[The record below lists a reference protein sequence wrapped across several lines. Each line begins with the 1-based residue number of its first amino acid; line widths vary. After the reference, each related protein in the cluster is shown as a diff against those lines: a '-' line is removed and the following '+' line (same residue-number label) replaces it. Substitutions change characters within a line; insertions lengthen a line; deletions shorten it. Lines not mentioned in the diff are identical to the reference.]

1 MEKLDLELVI
11 AQRAGIQAAVQIDGK
26 ELTVSGFASTEGEKQ
41 AALQIVEEFAPNM
54 TVVDDIAIMDVMP
67 AEIDGLQVAETES
80 EGLTGAMPGTSDTES
95 LEPGDFTDQET
106 MRDPTA
112 ASGPSGT
119 HADDQTEEG
128 DEVYIPPTDPVRGSD
143 NEPLGGFQTTALDDD
158 RKPVSQ
164 VVGGPADVGLEDA
177 VLLELRQDAATTH
190 LQLRVSSTEG
200 VVRLRG
206 VVDDIEDAENAEEVA
221 ARVPGVVEVIDET
234 EVRRM

>member
-1 MEKLDLELVI
+1 MEKIDLELLI
-11 AQRAGIQAAVQIDGK
+11 AQRAGIQAAIQVDGE
-26 ELTVSGFASTEGEKQ
+26 ELTVSGFASTEGEKR
-41 AALQIVEEFAPNM
+41 AALQIVEEFASDK

-67 AEIDGLQVAETES
+67 AELDGLQVSETES
-80 EGLTGAMPGTSDTES
+80 EGLTGATPGTSDTEAQ
-95 LEPGDFTDQET
+95 EPGDFTDQQT

-128 DEVYIPPTDPVRGSD
+128 DEVYVPPTDPVRGSD
-143 NEPLGGFQTTALDDD
+143 NEPLGGFQTTAMDDD
-158 RKPVSQ
+158 REPVSQ
-164 VVGGPADVGLEDA
+164 IVGGPAHAGIVDA

-190 LQLRVSSTEG
+190 LDLRVSSSEG

-206 VVDDIEDAENAEEVA
+206 IVEDIEDAENAEAVA